1 MAARTCRER
10 PPAQYQQLIASC
22 AHACAA
28 RWLGVQIFR
37 LRLPSDLSPW
47 RCSATKTSGEQ
58 RMKKIVLLLALAGFK
73 AIAADANAQQTNVW
87 SDIDCGQSK
96 LVVPAGMKCHASP
109 EFSGGTAAAAAR
121 AGGIFWRCS
130 PVR

>member
-47 RCSATKTSGEQ
+47 RCSETKTSGEQ
-58 RMKKIVLLLALAGFK
+58 PMKKIGLLLALPGF
-73 AIAADANAQQTNVW
+73 
-87 SDIDCGQSK
+87 
-96 LVVPAGMKCHASP
+96 PALL
-109 EFSGGTAAAAAR
+109 AAANPHPPRPPSATD
-121 AGGIFWRCS
+121 S
-130 PVR
+130 PPPQLLISAPRLS